1 MLDKTKLLNEVG
13 FHLLSSE
20 VLNVTPELVKDFRA
34 IPAAPTERELR
45 EERVTHLTEKIDR
58 DLCVTFHWVTAE
70 VNKTIKRINGQHSS
84 TALWRVMA
92 NRGDENPL
100 PKELK
105 VHREHYKVDN
115 DEWLAMLFRQFDD
128 RTSGRTPL
136 DISGVYQ
143 GVYPE
148 LAIVDRRIG
157 KLSIDGYVWY
167 VRFVEGAPV
176 RTGDDVY
183 SLFNDHSL
191 YPVLLWINELLV
203 GRCSEIKQPPIIAAL
218 IGTFMANE
226 SAARSFWRNVINV
239 PGSEDSIT
247 PHSLL
252 SDWLIQIKA
261 GKIERPKPANIYQ
274 GCILAW
280 NASRIGKTIT
290 TINDQYKKNLAVI
303 IE

>member
-20 VLNVTPELVKDFRA
+20 VLKITPELVKDFRA
-34 IPAAPTERELR
+34 IPATPTERELR
-45 EERVTHLTEKIDR
+45 EERVAHLTEKIDK

-70 VNKTIKRINGQHSS
+70 INNTIKRINGQHSS

-92 NRGDENPL
+92 NRDDENRL

-105 VHREHYKVDN
+105 VHREHYKVDS

-128 RTSGRTPL
+128 RASGRTPL

-143 GVYPE
+143 GLYPE
-148 LAIVDRRIG
+148 LISVDRRIG
-157 KLSIDGYVWY
+157 KLSIDGYIWY
-167 VRFVEGAPV
+167 ARFVEGAPTK
-176 RTGDDVY
+176 TGDDVY
-183 SLFNDHSL
+183 SEFNNRGL
-191 YPVLLWINELLV
+191 YPIISWINELLV
-203 GRCSEIKQPPIIAAL
+203 GRCSEMKQPPIIAAL
-218 IGTFMANE
+218 IGTYMKNE
-226 SAARSFWRNVINV
+226 SAARSFWQNVVN
-239 PGSEDSIT
+239 PGSEEIIT

-252 SDWLIQIKA
+252 SDWLNKIKS